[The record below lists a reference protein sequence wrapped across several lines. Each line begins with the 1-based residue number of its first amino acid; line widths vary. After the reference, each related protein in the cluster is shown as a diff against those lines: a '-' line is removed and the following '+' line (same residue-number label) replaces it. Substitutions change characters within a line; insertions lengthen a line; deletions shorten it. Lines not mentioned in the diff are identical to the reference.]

1 MDLQQIITWA
11 GGLLIGTGVVWT
23 AWRYIQPLLP
33 ANKDRDATIEKLIQ
47 TVNRLT
53 EDPTAPDVISVP
65 DRATALAYCEA
76 ILRHLEKKPDPKKG
90 VDALIVVMSQIAAPA
105 PKE

>member
-1 MDLQQIITWA
+1 MNYQEIITWA
-11 GGLLIGTGVVWT
+11 GGLLVGSGVLWSG
-23 AWRYIQPLLP
+23 WKFIRPFLP
-33 ANKDRDATIEKLIQ
+33 ANKDRDAVIEKLIQ
-47 TVNRLT
+47 GLNDKILGPETKDAV
-53 EDPTAPDVISVP
+53 SVP

-90 VDALIVVMSQIAAPA
+90 VDALIIVMSQIAAPA

>member
-1 MDLQQIITWA
+1 MDLQQIITMV
-11 GGLLIGTGVVWT
+11 GGLLVGSGVVWT
-23 AWRYIQPLLP
+23 AWRFIKPLLP
-33 ANKDRDATIEKLIQ
+33 ENKTRDATIEKLIQ

-53 EDPTAPDVISVP
+53 EDPTAPDVVSVP

-76 ILRHLEKKPDPKKG
+76 VLRFLEKSGTKKG
-90 VDALIVVMSQIAAPA
+90 VDALIVVMSEIAAPT